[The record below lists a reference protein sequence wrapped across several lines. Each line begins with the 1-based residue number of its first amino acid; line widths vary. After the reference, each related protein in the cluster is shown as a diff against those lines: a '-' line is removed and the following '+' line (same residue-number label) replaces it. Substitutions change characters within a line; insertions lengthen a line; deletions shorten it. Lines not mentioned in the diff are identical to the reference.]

1 MEPKR
6 GELIP
11 VGKII
16 GVLGGPV
23 KATNRAQGLDQD
35 FHFDPGTAT
44 VYTHAA
50 RIPPSFRAE
59 PCTSAPA
66 AGPKARPSAHRR

>member
-16 GVLGGPV
+16 GGLGGPV
-23 KATNRAQGLDQD
+23 KATNRAQGL
-35 FHFDPGTAT
+35 
-44 VYTHAA
+44 
-50 RIPPSFRAE
+50 E
-59 PCTSAPA
+59 
-66 AGPKARPSAHRR
+66 